1 MADSSNIDRLV
12 VEHLPAALRLA
23 VRLTGDRDTAEEL
36 VQEALLR
43 VARGWRKF
51 RGDAAF
57 RTWLFRIV
65 INVFRDSLR
74 RRRLSVAS
82 LEDEAVDVPDPR
94 GASPPSAAAAQELA
108 ERVAA
113 EVSRLPPR
121 QREVMVLLVFE
132 GMTTKQTAA
141 LLEITEQNVHAT
153 LSVARAHLQKRLAP
167 FLDVPQSYVTE
178 E

>member
-43 VARGWRKF
+43 VARGWRAF
-51 RGDAAF
+51 RGEAAF

-74 RRRLSVAS
+74 RRHLSIAS
-82 LEDEAVDVPDPR
+82 LEDEVVDVPDPR
-94 GASPPSAAAAQELA
+94 VEAPPAAAAAQELA
-108 ERVAA
+108 ARVAA
-113 EVSRLPPR
+113 EVSRLAPR
-121 QREVMVLLVFE
+121 QREVMVLIVFE
-132 GMTTKQTAA
+132 GMTTRQTAA